1 MRVTDYQT
9 KWLFILSCFMFWFAA
24 SAQKPEKIIN
34 HKISNTAMVYQIVT
48 EADNKLV
55 VYNMIKKDSLVFD
68 KTFEKMDVTDSSFI
82 GFDQIKNELQ
92 IVSVDNFQIDI
103 FRNVSDYDLLADQ
116 KTILIFNESTVI
128 LYNLKSKSYVNISKV
143 ERYFIAD
150 HKDWIFIIFQDGSVS
165 RYSTKSKKTEKVRN
179 LNISHSEIVKSYWVK
194 NHLHLISIRDA
205 EALVTTI
212 DDDLTYRVKGLANE
226 QFNATDFYNLL
237 NNSIMTSQD
246 HLMSYLLDK
255 EVEETSKGVAVFH
268 SNVYDDD
275 QNFRKEKADRYAYY
289 FLDFEKGK
297 IINLSLKYKNYDFFV
312 SSSGKIYAYSSISN
326 YEKHFNDLQLYTVN
340 ADMNLEY
347 IDTVT
352 GSLEMMFVP
361 SNRQFIVYK
370 NKNSW
375 IKFDE
380 ILQQKQTVYTMKD
393 IQWSFR
399 SLESEFPTEK
409 WYSLSNG
416 TYVLKSMKNVL
427 LFDKDMKSQTAIIS
441 NTDAHYEPIVT
452 PKFEKNNKLRWKG
465 ERFLHHDELLLHKK
479 TSFHEK
485 ESIVKKTGLKE
496 TEMMGLCS
504 CKISQVKFSERYM
517 SYVKERSDKSPTL
530 FFLRFDERKEHSVYQ
545 TNKWD
550 MQAYDL
556 KSEYVKW
563 FTPDSLPRGV
573 IVRYPLDYNSKKSY
587 PAIFNIYEQKYYF
600 QNDYMPKR
608 EASYNGFNWRDY
620 VAEGYFVIEPD
631 IYYKTGETGKM
642 IVDYIENTLSFLKRY
657 NKSIDTD
664 RMGIIG
670 HSFGG
675 YEVNHLISE
684 LDAFKAAVS
693 GASVSNFTSAAFDIN
708 KSTMRNNAWKFF
720 GVQHRIGSLVYTNP
734 EVYMKSSPIFKS
746 KQIKTPLLIWHGK
759 KDHLINYKQSISFFN
774 SLDYYDKPV
783 KLLLFEN
790 EGHIIQSKENKKI
803 LSDTV
808 LDWFNKFLK

>member
-1 MRVTDYQT
+1 
-9 KWLFILSCFMFWFAA
+9 MFWFAA

-34 HKISNTAMVYQIVT
+34 HKISNTVMVYQVVN
-48 EADNKLV
+48 EADSKMIL
-55 VYNMIKKDSLVFD
+55 YNMNKKDSLVFE
-68 KTFEKMDVTDSSFI
+68 KTFEKLDVTDSSFI
-82 GFDQIKNELQ
+82 GYDRVKNELQ
-92 IVSVDNFQIDI
+92 IASIDNFKIEV
-103 FRNVSDYDLLADQ
+103 FNNVSDYDLLADQ
-116 KTILIFNESTVI
+116 KTLLIFNPSSLM
-128 LYNLKSKSYVNISKV
+128 LYDLKNKSAVNISKV
-143 ERYFIAD
+143 ERYFSAD
-150 HKDWIFIIFQDGSVS
+150 HKDWIFIVFQDGSVS
-165 RYSTKSKKTEKVRN
+165 RYSTKSKKIEKVRD
-179 LNISHSEIVKSYWVK
+179 LNISNHEIVKSYWVK
-194 NHLHLISIRDA
+194 NHLYLISIRND
-205 EALVTTI
+205 EAFVITI
-212 DDDLTYRVKGLANE
+212 DDDLTYRIKSMTNE
-226 QFNATDFYNLL
+226 QFNTKDFYNLVH
-237 NNSIMTSQD
+237 NSIPTSDD
-246 HLMSYLLDK
+246 HFMSYLLDK
-255 EVEETSKGVAVFH
+255 EVDGSSKGVAVFH
-268 SNVYDDD
+268 SNIYD
-275 QNFRKEKADRYAYY
+275 NNKNLRKEKEDRHTYY

-297 IINLSLKYKNYDFFV
+297 TINLSLKYKNYDFFV

-326 YEKHFNDLQLYTVN
+326 YEKHFNDLHLYAVN
-340 ADMNLEY
+340 KDMDLEY

-380 ILQQKQTVYTMKD
+380 ILQQKQTVYVMKD
-393 IQWSFR
+393 IQWGFR

-416 TYVLKSMKNVL
+416 TYVLKSMKNML
-427 LFDKDMKSQTAIIS
+427 LFDKDMSSHTAIIS
-441 NTDAHYEPIVT
+441 TTDAHYEPIAA
-452 PKFEKNNKLRWKG
+452 PNFEKNNKLRWKG
-465 ERFLHHDELLLHKK
+465 ERFLHPDELLLHKK

-485 ESIVKKTGLKE
+485 ESVVKKTSLKE
-496 TEMMGLCS
+496 TEMIGLSS

-517 SYVKERSDKSPTL
+517 SYVKESSDTSPTL
-530 FFLRFDERKEHSVYQ
+530 FFLSFDKRKEQSVYQ

-550 MQAYDL
+550 TQAYAL

-573 IVRYPLDYNSKKSY
+573 IVRYPLDYNSSRSY

-600 QNDYMPKR
+600 QNDYMPK
-608 EASYNGFNWRDY
+608 EEVSYNGFNWRDY
-620 VAEGYFVIEPD
+620 VADGYFVIEPD

-684 LDAFKAAVS
+684 VDDFKAAVS

-720 GVQHRIGSLVYTNP
+720 GVQHRIGSLVFTNP

-746 KQIKTPLLIWHGK
+746 KDITTPLLIWHGK
-759 KDHLINYKQSISFFN
+759 KDHLINYQESISFFN
-774 SLDYYDKPV
+774 SLDYHNKPV

-808 LDWFNKFLK
+808 LDWFNQFLK